1 LVLEQTL
8 ECSRGKVWS
17 FVDETKKIFSE
28 KLRNFQVFLTNPSIS
43 FPQIKSETKLIPFSP
58 FPPGRKSLSA
68 MHNIDNKSSSI
79 SKSYTNSKKE
89 ELLKVINEAK
99 QKLENVSVRRRP
111 LTHIQRVA

>member
-1 LVLEQTL
+1 
-8 ECSRGKVWS
+8 
-17 FVDETKKIFSE
+17 
-28 KLRNFQVFLTNPSIS
+28 
-43 FPQIKSETKLIPFSP
+43 
-58 FPPGRKSLSA
+58 